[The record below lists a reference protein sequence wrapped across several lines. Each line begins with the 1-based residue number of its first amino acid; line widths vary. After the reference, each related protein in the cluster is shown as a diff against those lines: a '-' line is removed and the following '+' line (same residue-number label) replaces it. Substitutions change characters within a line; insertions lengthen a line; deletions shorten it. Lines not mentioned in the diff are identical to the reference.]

1 MQEVVLVLHTLR
13 RKQLLGLSLEKV
25 ANMKLLQLLLET
37 HSAWHSSSDSKSK
50 TAPTML
56 EIGSREQSRP
66 LWKRSHKEASDS
78 NVEPVSRRRKTSS
91 LTNIACRW
99 SHVH

>member
-37 HSAWHSSSDSKSK
+37 HSAWHSSSDSRSK

-56 EIGSREQSRP
+56 EIGSREQRRP
-66 LWKRSHKEASDS
+66 LWKRSHWAASDFPE
-78 NVEPVSRRRKTSS
+78 EPVSKMRRIS
-91 LTNIACRW
+91 
-99 SHVH
+99 